1 MTAWWI
7 QQIVLAR
14 QERKKVRLLLR
25 LENQRNIDALNIFWA
40 SVVHYLEP
48 DISYSPAMLAF
59 EKRRAFVVEPMPE
72 WGHLMWTANAA
83 KVANALHNET
93 EISACYELHANL
105 DKLTN
110 LRQVLEVE
118 FASLDPKGAWGFPAT
133 FERWKEDAMQGNQ
146 YTVGTAE
153 GPAEQFRRRT
163 QKWWDKIEQ
172 VRAAILTA
180 GNPIAAVRQQ
190 GESEHNQRAD

>member
-1 MTAWWI
+1 MPNYGLSLFLRSLAAFILTMTAWWI

-72 WGHLMWTANAA
+72 WG
-83 KVANALHNET
+83 
-93 EISACYELHANL
+93 I
-105 DKLTN
+105 
-110 LRQVLEVE
+110 
-118 FASLDPKGAWGFPAT
+118 
-133 FERWKEDAMQGNQ
+133 
-146 YTVGTAE
+146 
-153 GPAEQFRRRT
+153 
-163 QKWWDKIEQ
+163 
-172 VRAAILTA
+172 
-180 GNPIAAVRQQ
+180 
-190 GESEHNQRAD
+190 